1 MPRLKTA
8 IAYINQ
14 LCLNPNIQKRQLGL
28 KLKAQYTAWVRTL
41 NLQDFLTFNK
51 TIEENKT
58 QIGAAQFF
66 GKFRA
71 YSFEEYVFRLLQSK
85 IQIPKTL
92 QLFWG
97 EKCLVWQKDE
107 KRYAME
113 FDISI
118 GKRKGLFVEP
128 KVVFDTKIE
137 LDSARLKTALAS
149 FAIIKEWNKRAKG
162 ILVYAFKELDSAFLE
177 LATRWANG
185 IFQFSLENDQRVLF
199 LRRVEECLEENE
211 EL

>member
-14 LCLNPNIQKRQLGL
+14 LCSNPNTRKHQLGL
-28 KLKAQYTAWVRTL
+28 KLKAQYATWVRTL
-41 NLQDFLTFNK
+41 SLQDFLEFNK

-71 YSFEEYVFRLLQSK
+71 YSFEEYVYRLLQSK
-85 IQIPKTL
+85 VHISKTL

-107 KRYAME
+107 KEYGME

-128 KVVFDTKIE
+128 KVVFDAKIE

-149 FAIIKEWNKRAKG
+149 FAILKEWNKRAKG
-162 ILVYAFKELDSAFLE
+162 IIVYAFRELDPTFLV
-177 LATRWANG
+177 LAMRWAEG
-185 IFQFSLENDQRVLF
+185 IFQFSLKNDERVLF
-199 LRRVEECLEENE
+199 LRRVEELLEQIEAV
-211 EL
+211 